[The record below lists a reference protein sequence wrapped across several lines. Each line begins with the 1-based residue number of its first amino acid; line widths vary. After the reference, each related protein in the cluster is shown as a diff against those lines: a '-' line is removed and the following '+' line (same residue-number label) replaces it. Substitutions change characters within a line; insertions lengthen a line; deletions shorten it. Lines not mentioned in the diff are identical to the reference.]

1 MIITDTHAHIY
12 LPEFADTRKEMLER
26 AEKEG
31 VTKILLPAIDSES
44 HASLVNLAKEFP
56 GLCRPMMGLHPCYV
70 KANYREE
77 LKIARDYLE
86 QGGFVAVGEIGLDF
100 YWDKTFTEQQYL
112 AFEEQ
117 IRWAMEFDLPI
128 AIHSRNSTD
137 ECIEVVR
144 RNQHGKL
151 KGVFHCFSGNAEQ
164 AQQIMDLG
172 FYLGIGGVVT
182 FKNGGLD
189 KGITVSDD
197 TILEKVIGL
206 VKDRCQLLTDFVQQS
221 DYFFKAPETIDTAAV
236 KPKWNEAKQLF
247 FAELI
252 RNYELATDW
261 EAHTLE
267 NNLKEIAAVNDL
279 KPGELMLPLRIMLVG
294 GKFGPGVFDIA
305 AILGKAETIKR
316 METALALL
324 K

>member
-1 MIITDTHAHIY
+1 MTITDTHAHIY
-12 LPEFADTRKEMLER
+12 LPEFAETRKEMLER

-31 VTKILLPAIDSES
+31 VNKILLPAIDSES

-56 GLCRPMMGLHPCYV
+56 AQCRPMMGLHPCYV
-70 KANYREE
+70 KDNFREE

-144 RNQHGKL
+144 RHQNGKL
-151 KGVFHCFSGNAEQ
+151 KGVFHCFSGNADQ
-164 AQQIMDLG
+164 ARQIMDLG

-189 KGITVSDD
+189 KVF
-197 TILEKVIGL
+197 EEIGL
-206 VKDRCQLLTDFVQQS
+206 DRVVLETD
-221 DYFFKAPETIDTAAV
+221 APYLAPV
-236 KPKWNEAKQLF
+236 PFRGKRNEPS
-247 FAELI
+247 
-252 RNYELATDW
+252 Y
-261 EAHTLE
+261 
-267 NNLKEIAAVNDL
+267 LKYVVEKL
-279 KPGELMLPLRIMLVG
+279 
-294 GKFGPGVFDIA
+294 
-305 AILGKAETIKR
+305 AILKNVTTKEVAEITELNVRDLFGKQHITE
-316 METALALL
+316 
-324 K
+324 

>member
-1 MIITDTHAHIY
+1 
-12 LPEFADTRKEMLER
+12 MLER

-31 VTKILLPAIDSES
+31 VKKILLPAIDSES
-44 HASLVNLAKEFP
+44 HAALAELAAQFP
-56 GLCRPMMGLHPCYV
+56 GICQPMMGLHPCYV
-70 KANYREE
+70 KDNYKDE
-77 LKIARDYLE
+77 LRIARAYLE
-86 QGGFVAVGEIGLDF
+86 KGGFVAVGEIGLDF

-117 IRWAMEFDLPI
+117 IRWALEFDLPI

-189 KGITVSDD
+189 KVFET
-197 TILEKVIGL
+197 IGL
-206 VKDRCQLLTDFVQQS
+206 DRVVLETD
-221 DYFFKAPETIDTAAV
+221 APYLAPV
-236 KPKWNEAKQLF
+236 PFRGKRNEPAYLKYVV
-247 FAELI
+247 EK
-252 RNYELATDW
+252 LATM
-261 EAHTLE
+261 
-267 NNLKEIAAVNDL
+267 K
-279 KPGELMLPLRIMLVG
+279 
-294 GKFGPGVFDIA
+294 GKTIEEVA
-305 AILGKAETIKR
+305 AITEQNANKLFG
-316 METALALL
+316 
-324 K
+324 

>member
-1 MIITDTHAHIY
+1 MKLTDTHAHIY
-12 LPEFADTRKEMLER
+12 LPEFAETRMDMIER

-31 VTKILLPAIDSES
+31 VKRILLPAIDSES
-44 HASLVNLAKEFP
+44 HASLVSLSKEFP
-56 GLCRPMMGLHPCYV
+56 DQCQPMMGLHPCYV
-70 KANYREE
+70 KDNFREE

-117 IRWAMEFDLPI
+117 IRWALEFDLPI

-144 RNQHGKL
+144 RNQQGKL

-164 AQQIMDLG
+164 ARQIMDLG

-189 KGITVSDD
+189 KVFES
-197 TILEKVIGL
+197 IGL
-206 VKDRCQLLTDFVQQS
+206 EQVVLETDAPYLAPVPFRGKRNEPAYLKYVVEKLAGMKSISIEEVAEITDRNVCTLFRKL
-221 DYFFKAPETIDTAAV
+221 
-236 KPKWNEAKQLF
+236 EA
-247 FAELI
+247 
-252 RNYELATDW
+252 RS
-261 EAHTLE
+261 
-267 NNLKEIAAVNDL
+267 
-279 KPGELMLPLRIMLVG
+279 
-294 GKFGPGVFDIA
+294 
-305 AILGKAETIKR
+305 
-316 METALALL
+316 
-324 K
+324 